1 MATSSSMNKVILA
14 DLLSRGARVSS
25 GPRVSSGGQSTDESF
40 QLPCWPVMTT
50 WLLPLRT
57 TMLAKRPI

>member
-1 MATSSSMNKVILA
+1 MAASSSMNKVILA

-25 GPRVSSGGQSTDESF
+25 GPRVSSWGQSTDESF
-40 QLPCWPVMTT
+40 QLPYRPVMTT

-57 TMLAKRPI
+57 TMLTKRPI

>member
-1 MATSSSMNKVILA
+1 MAASSSMNKVILA

-25 GPRVSSGGQSTDESF
+25 WGQSTDESF
-40 QLPCWPVMTT
+40 QLPYRPVMTT

-57 TMLAKRPI
+57 TMLTKRPI